1 MNTLKKL
8 SYFAY
13 IPKWI
18 SDPALLLKPP
28 FVGFLKKTRLVLN
41 TWEYISTV
49 RLFKIPLI
57 VLKPRFRRFSQK
69 AACKKSERHIV
80 LWSELR
86 VVADIFCLKETF
98 LFNRDLNRGC
108 LVYVFSLR
116 FLGSK
121 FLINLRQFRVRKIFR
136 TQRFAGFTFFSF
148 CV

>member
-1 MNTLKKL
+1 MWYYAKYYIHVRVICLNTLKKL

-28 FVGFLKKTRLVLN
+28 FVSFLKKTRLVLN

-69 AACKKSERHIV
+69 AACKKSERHIA

-86 VVADIFCLKETF
+86 VVADIFCLKET
-98 LFNRDLNRGC
+98 LFIQSRFKSRLFGLR
-108 LVYVFSLR
+108 VF
-116 FLGSK
+116 FA
-121 FLINLRQFRVRKIFR
+121 FFRK
-136 TQRFAGFTFFSF
+136 
-148 CV
+148 